1 MPKLLLKSSLIKKI
15 ETEEEMME
23 ALGDLR
29 KIGKTSSER
38 EYGIFSFL
46 SLIASWRKTVV
57 PERNLLE
64 ECHVGTG
71 RCPGSLERA
80 LKNFG

>member
-1 MPKLLLKSSLIKKI
+1 MSNFKVQMPMSWLVVLVLLAKD
-15 ETEEEMME
+15 E
-23 ALGDLR
+23 
-29 KIGKTSSER
+29 KTSSER
-38 EYGIFSFL
+38 ESRIFSFL
-46 SLIASWRKTVV
+46 SLVAIWRKTVV

-71 RCPGSLERA
+71 RWPGSLERA